1 MDENTEAWPRL
12 WFQNCWMGDRD
23 GRREILKA
31 RVNEIGKHC
40 GLYLFI
46 IFNIFFLLECSC
58 WIVWKFHKKLI
69 QELPYDPA
77 IPLLGTGS
85 DKTVIQKDTY
95 TLVFIIVEFT
105 IAKTWKQPTCPSAEA
120 WVRRC
125 GLYWRV
131 WILCFDLTREYEDFK
146 VMYLGKTQTFR
157 PYQSGWF
164 FSPKRIHPVLWQ
176 AAERQTSTVH
186 W

>member
-1 MDENTEAWPRL
+1 M
-12 WFQNCWMGDRD
+12 
-23 GRREILKA
+23 
-31 RVNEIGKHC
+31 
-40 GLYLFI
+40 
-46 IFNIFFLLECSC
+46 ECSY

-85 DKTVIQKDTY
+85 DKTIIQKDTY
-95 TLVFIIVEFT
+95 TLMLSIVEFT

-125 GLYWRV
+125 VLYWGV

-146 VMYLGKTQTFR
+146 VKINMVHTRFITDNLGCTPQFLTWQKGGEEKLENKR
-157 PYQSGWF
+157 SGKY
-164 FSPKRIHPVLWQ
+164 S
-176 AAERQTSTVH
+176 
-186 W
+186 